1 LIVLKN
7 HLQRGW
13 DYPWMDELLRYYE
26 EELGLFGQ
34 FAREFRAR
42 YPKPASELHLTG
54 ETYED
59 PSVARLIQSVALMS
73 ARIRKRLDDDYP
85 KFTESLLESLYPHFL
100 RPMPSHTIVQVGG
113 HGDAELPDA
122 PVLLPRGTMLRT
134 SARHDSVILFRT
146 VYDVLLA
153 PLRIAQAGLN
163 PLAKAPRSLRL
174 PRGAANAIGITID
187 TPGPRPLA
195 EVLPARLRLFV
206 DGEASTRAALIDAL
220 FLHGACAFVQAGGEA
235 AWLPL
240 PAVPLAPAGFLE
252 DDAMIPFPARAHP
265 ALRLL
270 SEYFCYPEKF
280 NFIDIDTAALRALLP
295 PRCTSFT
302 LHVVLSGLAGDS
314 DAARLLAGVSARNL
328 LPACTPV
335 INLFPKAGAPLQLSY
350 TSADYPLLA
359 DSAHAAEYEIH
370 SVDAVRLVR
379 EGAGPG
385 SVTQFAPLYA
395 ASGAAD
401 GGEPHAE
408 ERPGG
413 GTHYWITRRDHA
425 VATVSPGHEM
435 RIALI
440 DDDFRP
446 TQADG
451 APVCRTTL
459 STMLTCTNRDL
470 PSQLRYGDPQG
481 DLRTDELSGVAPI
494 RMLRK
499 PSPTYRFGS
508 ARGAHWRL
516 ISHLS
521 LSHASL
527 TMAGLDD
534 FRKML
539 ALYDLPHSPA
549 AQRLIAGIHGLEHGA
564 VRAWVRTAPV
574 STLMPGIGI
583 RMTVDEEA
591 FAGSSLYVFAQ
602 VLDHYFAL
610 NGQLNCFTRL
620 QVVSRQSGQELLAC
634 EPRHSSQP
642 LA

>member
-1 LIVLKN
+1 
-7 HLQRGW
+7 
-13 DYPWMDELLRYYE
+13 MDELLRYYE

-42 YPKPASELHLTG
+42 YPKPASELHLAG

-85 KFTESLLESLYPHFL
+85 KFTESLLESLYPHYL

-113 HGDAELPDA
+113 QGEAELPDNVSWLA
-122 PVLLPRGTMLRT
+122 RGTMLRT
-134 SARHDSVILFRT
+134 SARHDSVCLFRT

-153 PLRIAQAGLN
+153 PLRVAQLGYA
-163 PLAKAPRSLRL
+163 PVIKAPRSPRL
-174 PRGAANAIGITID
+174 PRGAASSIGITID
-187 TPGPRPLA
+187 TPGPRPLGDI
-195 EVLPARLRLFV
+195 LPPRLRLFV
-206 DGEASTRAALIDAL
+206 DGDASTRAALIDAL
-220 FLHGACAFVQAGGEA
+220 FLKGCAAYVQAGGEA

-240 PAVPLAPAGFLE
+240 PALPLAPAGLADE
-252 DDAMIPFPARAHP
+252 DAMIPFPARSHP

-280 NFIDIDTAALRALLP
+280 NFIDLDTGALRALLP

-302 LHVVLSGLAGDS
+302 LHVVLTGLAPDS
-314 DAARLLAGVSARNL
+314 DPARLLAGIGAANL
-328 LPACTPV
+328 LTACTPV

-359 DSAHAAEYEIH
+359 DGFHAADYEIH

-379 EGAGPG
+379 EGAGQG
-385 SVTQFAPLYA
+385 GVTQFAPLYA
-395 ASGAAD
+395 ASGSSHD
-401 GGEPHAE
+401 SGHDSGV
-408 ERPGG
+408 
-413 GTHYWITRRDHA
+413 HYWVTRRDDA
-425 VATVSPGHEM
+425 LAAVSPGHEM

-440 DDDFRP
+440 DADFRT
-446 TQADG
+446 TQTAG
-451 APVCRTTL
+451 TPGCRTTL

-499 PSPTYRFGS
+499 PSPTWRYGT

-521 LSHASL
+521 LNHASL
-527 TMAGLDD
+527 TMAGLEA

-539 ALYDLPHSPA
+539 ALYNLPHSPA
-549 AQRLIAGIHGLEHGA
+549 AQRLIAGIEGLEHGA

-574 STLMPGIGI
+574 ATLMPGIGI

-591 FAGSSLYVFAQ
+591 FTGSSLFVFAQ
-602 VLDHYFAL
+602 VLDQYFAL

-620 QVVSRQSGQELLAC
+620 QLVSRQTGQEILAC
-634 EPRHSSQP
+634 APRYSSQP
-642 LA
+642 LG

>member
-1 LIVLKN
+1 
-7 HLQRGW
+7 
-13 DYPWMDELLRYYE
+13 MDELLRYYE

-42 YPKPASELHLTG
+42 YPKPASELHLAG
-54 ETYED
+54 ETYDD

-85 KFTESLLESLYPHFL
+85 KFTESLLESLYPHYL
-100 RPMPSHTIVQVGG
+100 RPMPSHTVVRVGG

-146 VYDVLLA
+146 VYDVILA
-153 PLRIAQAGLN
+153 PLRVTQVALD

-174 PRGAANAIGITID
+174 PRGAASAIGITID
-187 TPGPRPLA
+187 TPGPRPLGD
-195 EVLPARLRLFV
+195 VLPARLRLFV

-220 FLHGACAFVQAGGEA
+220 FLKGVCAYVQAGGEA

-240 PAVPLAPAGFLE
+240 PALPLALAGFGD
-252 DDAMIPFPARAHP
+252 DDAMIPFPARSHP

-280 NFIDIDTAALRALLP
+280 HFIDLDTAAVRALLP

-302 LHVVLSGLAGDS
+302 LHVVLNGLAADAG
-314 DAARLLAGVSARNL
+314 AARLLAGVGPRNL
-328 LPACTPV
+328 LPGCTPA

-359 DSAHAAEYEIH
+359 DGAHAADYEIH
-370 SVDAVRLVR
+370 SVDTVRLVR

-385 SVTQFAPLYA
+385 SVTPFVPLYA
-395 ASGAAD
+395 ANGAAD
-401 GGEPHAE
+401 GAGDGAA
-408 ERPGG
+408 GG
-413 GTHYWITRRDHA
+413 DGNHYWITRRDHA
-425 VATVSPGHEM
+425 VAAVSPGHEM

-440 DDDFRP
+440 DADFR
-446 TQADG
+446 TTRTDG
-451 APVCRTTL
+451 ATL
-459 STMLTCTNRDL
+459 STTLTCTNRDL

-481 DLRTDELSGVAPI
+481 DLRTDELSAVAPI

-499 PSPTYRFGS
+499 PSPSYRYGT

-521 LSHASL
+521 LNHASL

-564 VRAWVRTAPV
+564 VRAWIRTAPV
-574 STLMPGIGI
+574 STLMPGVGI

-591 FAGSSLYVFAQ
+591 FAGSSLYVFAR

-620 QVVSRQSGQELLAC
+620 QVVSRQTGQEILAC

>member
-1 LIVLKN
+1 
-7 HLQRGW
+7 
-13 DYPWMDELLRYYE
+13 
-26 EELGLFGQ
+26 
-34 FAREFRAR
+34 
-42 YPKPASELHLTG
+42 
-54 ETYED
+54 
-59 PSVARLIQSVALMS
+59 MS

-85 KFTESLLESLYPHFL
+85 KFTESLLESLYPHYL
-100 RPMPSHTIVQVGG
+100 RPMPSHTIVRVGG
-113 HGDAELPDA
+113 QGEAELPDNVSWLA
-122 PVLLPRGTMLRT
+122 RGTMLRT
-134 SARHDSVILFRT
+134 SARDDSACQFRT

-153 PLRIAQAGLN
+153 PLRVAQVAFA
-163 PLAKAPRSLRL
+163 PLVKAPRSPRL
-174 PRGAANAIGITID
+174 PRGAASAIGIAID
-187 TPGPRPLA
+187 TPGARPLG
-195 EVLPARLRLFV
+195 EILPRRLRLFV
-206 DGEASTRAALIDAL
+206 DGDASTRAALIDAL
-220 FLHGACAFVQAGGEA
+220 FLKGSAAFVQAGGEA

-240 PAVPLAPAGFLE
+240 PAVPLAPAGLADE
-252 DDAMIPFPARAHP
+252 DAMIPFPARSHP

-280 NFIDIDTAALRALLP
+280 NFIDLDTSALRALLP

-302 LHVVLSGLAGDS
+302 LHVVLTGLAPDS
-314 DAARLLAGVSARNL
+314 DPARLLAGVGAANL
-328 LPACTPV
+328 LTACTPV
-335 INLFPKAGAPLQLSY
+335 INLFPKAGAPLQLTY

-359 DSAHAAEYEIH
+359 DGVHAAGYEIH

-395 ASGAAD
+395 ASGTEQHGA
-401 GGEPHAE
+401 
-408 ERPGG
+408 
-413 GTHYWITRRDHA
+413 THYWMTRRDDA
-425 VATVSPGHEM
+425 IAAVSPGHEM

-440 DDDFRP
+440 DADFR
-446 TQADG
+446 TAGAADE
-451 APVCRTTL
+451 RTTL

-470 PSQLRYGDPQG
+470 PSRLRYGDPQG
-481 DLRTDELSGVAPI
+481 DLRADELSGVAPI

-499 PSPTYRFGS
+499 PSPTWRFGT

-521 LSHASL
+521 LNHAGLS
-527 TMAGLDD
+527 MAGLEG

-564 VRAWVRTAPV
+564 VRAWVKTAPV
-574 STLMPGIGI
+574 ATLMPGIGI

-591 FAGSSLYVFAQ
+591 FAGSSLFVFAQ

-620 QVVSRQSGQELLAC
+620 QVVSRQTGQEILAC
-634 EPRHSSQP
+634 EPRHSSQT
-642 LA
+642 LG